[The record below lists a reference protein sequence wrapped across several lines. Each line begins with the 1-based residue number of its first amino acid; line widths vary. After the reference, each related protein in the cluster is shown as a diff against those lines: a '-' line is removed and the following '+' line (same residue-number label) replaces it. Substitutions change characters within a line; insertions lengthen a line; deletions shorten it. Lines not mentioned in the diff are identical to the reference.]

1 MSAGLFRVVFMK
13 KFSGIFVF
21 LILFLS
27 FFSVFAQKNPDDF
40 SVVRKVSDGTLDFT
54 SFELSVTGN
63 GIPETNAVN
72 LNSARITAEKAAL
85 LNAKRKTAKII
96 LSLVLSGKTTVKAF
110 FEGKGMNDFVEKLI
124 NDEDFREITYERFY
138 SNSAVDVTYKVNI
151 SKYLQKIADAAAAD
165 LPRPEAGTAEKT
177 ENVPEKTKSLLLV
190 NFKSKAEPALLMSL
204 VDEKGTKIYDI
215 SMSSQQRK
223 TPVSLFFAKKK
234 ADILIEK
241 AGLSGETLAVQ
252 ALKIKNG
259 TEIVIKNSDAEK
271 IRNEL
276 KAECFEEGRIVAVL
290 PE

>member
-1 MSAGLFRVVFMK
+1 MRKIFGFFVVLV
-13 KFSGIFVF
+13 IFLPV
-21 LILFLS
+21 
-27 FFSVFAQKNPDDF
+27 FSVFAQKNPDDF
-40 SVVRKVSDGTLDFT
+40 SVARKVSDGTLNFT

-63 GIPETNAVN
+63 GIPETNVVN

-85 LNAKRKTAKII
+85 LNAKQKTAKVI
-96 LSLVLSGKTTVKAF
+96 LSLVLFGKTTVKAF

-124 NDEDFREITYERFY
+124 SDEDFREITYERFY

-165 LPRPEAGTAEKT
+165 LPKPEAKAEEKT
-177 ENVPEKTKSLLLV
+177 ENVPEKTKSVLLV
-190 NFKSKAEPALLMSL
+190 NFKIKAEPALLMSL
-204 VDEKGTKIYDI
+204 VDEKGEKIYDI
-215 SMSSQQRK
+215 SMSGQQRK

-234 ADILIEK
+234 ADLLIEK

-276 KAECFEEGRIVAVL
+276 KAECFEEGKIVAVL
-290 PE
+290 TE